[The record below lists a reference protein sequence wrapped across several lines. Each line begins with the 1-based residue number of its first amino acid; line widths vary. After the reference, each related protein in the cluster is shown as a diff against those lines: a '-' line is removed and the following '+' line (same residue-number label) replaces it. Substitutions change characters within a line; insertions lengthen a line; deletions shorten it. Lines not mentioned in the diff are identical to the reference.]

1 MSSAERRLARATWK
15 RTADLPPILGEET
28 HANRRQILR
37 ALGYGGLL
45 ASTGFGSAA
54 CAQEV
59 GPSGDQEVPPPG
71 EIPDGRVYAPWQRWI
86 PEWEA
91 PGGNDR
97 YPAAVNEGFA
107 AIPEGRILTPENTAA
122 TQNNYYEFLPGRAGA
137 VHRYVGD
144 FEARPWTL
152 RITGEVE
159 EEKTLEL
166 DDIARLAPLEERV
179 YRFRCVEAWSMVVP
193 WTGLPLRALIDA
205 CKPKS
210 DAKFVKFLSFVRPEQ
225 APGQKRRT
233 NYPWPYY
240 EALRLDEARHPLAM
254 MATGIFGHALPT
266 QHGAP
271 LRVIVP
277 WKYGFKS
284 PKGIVEMQFTKQQ
297 PTTFWEDLQPT
308 EYPFLSNVEPD
319 VPHPRWSQE
328 RETDLGTGDR
338 IATLPYNGYA
348 EQVADLY
355 R

>member
-144 FEARPWTL
+144 FEARP
-152 RITGEVE
+152 
-159 EEKTLEL
+159 
-166 DDIARLAPLEERV
+166 RV
-179 YRFRCVEAWSMVVP
+179 REPNICIP
-193 WTGLPLRALIDA
+193 ID
-205 CKPKS
+205 S
-210 DAKFVKFLSFVRPEQ
+210 SF
-225 APGQKRRT
+225 
-233 NYPWPYY
+233 
-240 EALRLDEARHPLAM
+240 
-254 MATGIFGHALPT
+254 ATWGRSRYSH
-266 QHGAP
+266 
-271 LRVIVP
+271 
-277 WKYGFKS
+277 
-284 PKGIVEMQFTKQQ
+284 
-297 PTTFWEDLQPT
+297 
-308 EYPFLSNVEPD
+308 
-319 VPHPRWSQE
+319 
-328 RETDLGTGDR
+328 
-338 IATLPYNGYA
+338 
-348 EQVADLY
+348 
-355 R
+355 

>member
-1 MSSAERRLARATWK
+1 MSSAERRIARATWQ
-15 RTADLPPILGEET
+15 RTADSPPILDAAT
-28 HANRRQILR
+28 HADRRQILR
-37 ALGYGGLL
+37 AMGYGGLL
-45 ASTGFGSAA
+45 ASAGFGTSA
-54 CAQEV
+54 CAQDQQGGASGA
-59 GPSGDQEVPPPG
+59 GPVG
-71 EIPDGRVYAPWQRWI
+71 EIPEGRTYGAWDRWV
-86 PEWEA
+86 PGWEA
-91 PGGNDR
+91 PGGNER

-107 AIPEGRILTPENTAA
+107 GVPEGRILTPENTAA

-137 VHRYVGD
+137 VHRYVAD
-144 FEARPWTL
+144 FEARPWTV

-166 DDIARLAPLEERV
+166 DDLARLAPLEERV

-210 DAKFVKFLSFVRPEQ
+210 SAKFVKFLSFVRPEQ

-233 NYPWPYY
+233 SYPWPYY
-240 EALRLDEARHPLAM
+240 EALRLDEARHPLAL

-277 WKYGFKS
+277 WKYGYKS
-284 PKGIVEMQFTKQQ
+284 PKGIVEMQFTSKQ
-297 PTTFWEDLQPT
+297 PKTFWEDLQPE

-319 VPHPRWSQE
+319 VPHPRWSQA

-348 EQVADLY
+348 EQVAGLY